1 MARDLFAQQSGRNLF
16 SQDPPTPS
24 VATSKEEVALKEP
37 SLADR
42 AIGAGEAA
50 LAIAT
55 GVPAQLASGYAGLAG
70 SIDGLEEGAKAVD
83 RVQSLAYTPKT
94 DEGVEALEAVGDAAG
109 FVGESISRVPAGL
122 KGLFDLATGKGLDQ
136 AVDSI
141 NEIKEQGAASMLGDY
156 VADTTGSPELA
167 TAVSMAPEI
176 AATIIP
182 AFKIK
187 GAKNRALMQAVEANS
202 PKTIDYIVKG
212 SKAVKSKAV
221 KEARKSGVLD
231 DATTLMIKGADT
243 SDKKAALNM
252 IETAKK
258 SLIDKKSQYIDRT
271 YDEAGSALKGRIDIL
286 DKTINDYGK
295 RIGDV
300 TRNMTQTVDMDTPIN
315 NFTKSLYEDLGVRFS
330 QKGGRFS
337 PVFKGSAIEDN
348 GQAKRAI
355 SILVERI
362 QSPKIDNASYNH
374 NLKKYIDEKV
384 TYGKDVEGIKGKTER
399 ALKAFRSDIN
409 NTLQDAV
416 PEYRELNQVYSRAS
430 DLKGSIKDS
439 IGSKVNLKD
448 KKALGTAARALGNNT
463 QKRGNM
469 INTLNDIES
478 FTDDMKIKTDGD
490 VLTQFIVADE
500 LDNLL
505 GGQAK
510 TGFKGQI
517 SEGVSAAVDAATG
530 NTPSG
535 IISKAGRLI
544 SKEKDT
550 AEKLNLYEKAIKDMI
565 NE

>member
-24 VATSKEEVALKEP
+24 VATSKEKVALKES

-109 FVGESISRVPAGL
+109 FVGESISRIPAGL

-176 AATIIP
+176 ASTIIP

-187 GAKNRALMQAVEANS
+187 GARDRALMQAVEANS

-231 DATTLMIKGADT
+231 DATTLMIKGADA

-258 SLIDKKSQYIDRT
+258 SLTDKKSQYIDRT
-271 YDEAGSALKGRIDIL
+271 YDEAGSALKDRIDIL